1 MYKNVTIYPCFC
13 FLRSKNRLYFT
24 IFIVAFLPSSLLMRS
39 M

>member
-1 MYKNVTIYPCFC
+1 MYINVAIYPCIC
-13 FLRSKNRLYFT
+13 FLKGKNRLYFT